1 MNRKIHI
8 WTPSLSENNGQNIV
22 TRALVD
28 LLHDNCIVTQYP
40 SGILGLVGS
49 FFCSLTY
56 LIRNLVLKSDAIIF
70 LIVSRSIAGGLRDLP
85 CLLLAIFNKN
95 VICHVHGSDLVS
107 LLRHRVFGCFFS
119 FLYRR
124 CVVVVPSAHVVS
136 ELEACGLS
144 NLVVCENFVING
156 SIAEFEKKSRQIKKV
171 RSDNFKILWNS
182 NILSSKGI
190 FDLCQAVVLL
200 AQKYPQINL
209 EILGKPIADE
219 EMPINTV
226 RKEIKKYSSYECIKF
241 VGVLSESETFSYL
254 EDADIVA
261 LISTYKSECQPLA
274 VISAMALNK
283 KILVTNTPALRETTK
298 NYPNVYFV
306 DRELKSIIKALEVFI
321 VNTNNRIAQDISVN
335 YEVLNRFSQLR
346 FEKEISEIINDL

>member
-1 MNRKIHI
+1 MGQQQHNVDTKKKK
-8 WTPSLSENNGQNIV
+8 NNQKLG
-22 TRALVD
+22 ALV
-28 LLHDNCIVTQYP
+28 
-40 SGILGLVGS
+40 
-49 FFCSLTY
+49 
-56 LIRNLVLKSDAIIF
+56 NLPDQS
-70 LIVSRSIAGGLRDLP
+70 
-85 CLLLAIFNKN
+85 
-95 VICHVHGSDLVS
+95 HGSDLVS

-241 VGVLSESETFSYL
+241 VGVLSRKNPYKFNTF
-254 EDADIVA
+254 I
-261 LISTYKSECQPLA
+261 T
-274 VISAMALNK
+274 
-283 KILVTNTPALRETTK
+283 
-298 NYPNVYFV
+298 
-306 DRELKSIIKALEVFI
+306 
-321 VNTNNRIAQDISVN
+321 
-335 YEVLNRFSQLR
+335 
-346 FEKEISEIINDL
+346 